1 MCAMAKAR
9 NRSVKQVS
17 SSNAPDRPPFILR
30 SSDVPEIVGSY
41 PNSSEKLSAGRAIG
55 RTAGLLRIGLHI
67 ERLPSGTRTSWPHAE
82 SLEEEFAYVL
92 EGEVDC
98 WVDGTVHRMTA
109 GDLAAFPSGTGISH
123 TFINN
128 SDRDAVLFVGGEAN
142 KSDNRIVYPL
152 APQRAKQLPW
162 SRWWHDAPL
171 RLRGPHDGLPDAPDA
186 SARTA
191 RGPKVAKA
199 RAAANVRPKITVVVK
214 PGKAKSATAKAKK
227 VKP

>member
-9 NRSVKQVS
+9 NVKQIS
-17 SSNAPDRPPFILR
+17 SANATADRPPFIVR
-30 SSDVPEIVGSY
+30 GSDVPEIVGSY
-41 PNSSEKLSAGRAIG
+41 PNSSEQLSAGRAIG
-55 RTAGLLRIGLHI
+55 RAAGLLRIGLHI

-82 SLEEEFAYVL
+82 SLEEEFAFVL
-92 EGEVDC
+92 DGEVDC
-98 WVDGTVHRMTA
+98 WIDGTVHRMTA
-109 GDLAAFPSGTGISH
+109 GDLAAFPAGTGISH

-128 SDRDAVLFVGGEAN
+128 SDREAILLVGGEAN

-171 RLRGPHDGLPDAPDA
+171 RLRGPHDGLPDARNA

-191 RGPKVAKA
+191 TGPKSLKT
-199 RAAANVRPKITVVVK
+199 RAAAKARPKITVVVK
-214 PGKAKSATAKAKK
+214 ARKTKAATPKVKK
-227 VKP
+227 VRP